1 MSEPNSLI
9 VDVTTGIK
17 PGMVYVMLSR
27 VCSIEQLFIVN
38 KIDPEKIRV
47 HEKVEAEVAAATEED
62 AAGSPLRGRPPAA

>member
-1 MSEPNSLI
+1 MSEPNCLI

-38 KIDPEKIRV
+38 KIDPEKIRL
-47 HEKVEAEVAAATEED
+47 ARD
-62 AAGSPLRGRPPAA
+62 AIQ